1 MQILCSRTVPRMAV
15 KHNAPQVVKQINAI
29 KVRMRRESPVLVNRT
44 AESVKADIATKIE
57 SGTKID
63 GGRRSRLRLS
73 TVKAKQRRR
82 TRDGKALPASK
93 SPSTPLL
100 DTGAMKNVLIT
111 KTATRS
117 KPTAIIRPA
126 ASRED
131 VKGFDVAA
139 HHQDDKYGKWFGIA
153 RDQAKKMERLGVE
166 MLKRITV
173 EFNRGS

>member
-1 MQILCSRTVPRMAV
+1 MTI
-15 KHNAPQVVKQINAI
+15 KHNAPQVVRQIDAI
-29 KVRMRRESPVLVNRT
+29 KAQMKRESPILVNRT
-44 AESVKADIATKIE
+44 AESVKADISNKII

-82 TRDGKALPASK
+82 TRGGKALPASK

-100 DTGAMKNVLIT
+100 DTGTMKNVLIT
-111 KTATRS
+111 KTATAS
-117 KPTAIIRPA
+117 DPTAIIRPP

-139 HHQDDKYGKWFGIA
+139 HHQEDKYGKWFGVA
-153 RDQAKKMERLGVE
+153 RDQAKKMERLGNE
-166 MLKRITV
+166 MLKRIAAG
-173 EFNRGS
+173 FNRGS